1 MEHFAT
7 DFREFKV
14 SVAERLAKIER
25 LIWENFI
32 GHDIEQPVHTKGQVG
47 LLQNENNRIRME
59 SESLLKLI
67 KFLSN
72 KFQSADSVYSV
83 HQINTREITT
93 TQKILCQFLRDR

>member
-7 DFREFKV
+7 DFQESKV

-67 KFLSN
+67 KFLSD

-83 HQINTREITT
+83 HQ
-93 TQKILCQFLRDR
+93 KLLAKLRQHRKFYASF